1 LIPGAPVFEIGI
13 IINLSSCVVDS
24 GLPVSENVVFEPS
37 GVMVATP
44 DVKVT
49 LISRCVLHCYASY
62 TIKII
67 PISHSDIIKIHSIL
81 CISGTRCARIVNYRM
96 YVRGT

>member
-1 LIPGAPVFEIGI
+1 MIPGAPVFEIGI

-49 LISRCVLHCYASY
+49 LLLTCLAVYERSEVFAIALRPIGKSRGLSEL
-62 TIKII
+62 
-67 PISHSDIIKIHSIL
+67 S
-81 CISGTRCARIVNYRM
+81 
-96 YVRGT
+96 